1 VTGPAGPVGRQG
13 EGLFSGSLL
22 MVESG
27 TPQPAGYTYIDTF
40 DLTPSSDSRGRGVMV
55 KIDLYRKN

>member
-1 VTGPAGPVGRQG
+1 M
-13 EGLFSGSLL
+13 L

-55 KIDLYRKN
+55 RIDLYRKN